1 MLNDYDSIADMRRR
15 HAEIGMRMM
24 RLALYALQ
32 ELEEKIAR
40 GEPLNMGADDVQKM
54 LDAAAKLIDGSRT
67 TKVN

>member
-1 MLNDYDSIADMRRR
+1 
-15 HAEIGMRMM
+15 MRMM
-24 RLALYALQ
+24 RIALYALQ